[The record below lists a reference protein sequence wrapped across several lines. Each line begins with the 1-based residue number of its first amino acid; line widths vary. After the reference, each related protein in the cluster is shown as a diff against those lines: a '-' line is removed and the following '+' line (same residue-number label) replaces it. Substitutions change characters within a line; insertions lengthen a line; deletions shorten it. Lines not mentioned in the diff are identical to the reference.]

1 MQKTIAYVVDDS
13 DLILDLIRKI
23 FGDSGEIEGSYF
35 QSGIDLLAQ
44 LQPGEVDCVV
54 ADLKMP
60 DVDGEE
66 LLQRIRQCDPLIAM
80 VIMTGF
86 ADVKTAVRLMEQ
98 GTFTLLEKPF
108 TNEELMAAVKRAA
121 THTREIRKRKA
132 NLTKATALKQR
143 LTADEV
149 EVLEYIV
156 SGLTNKE
163 IANTLMLSPRTL
175 DRRRQSILRKLNV
188 GTVAEA
194 VALIAHTTEI
204 SR

>member
-1 MQKTIAYVVDDS
+1 MPKTIAYVVDDS
-13 DLILDLIRKI
+13 DLILDLVGKI
-23 FGDSGEIEGSYF
+23 FKNSGEIEGSYF
-35 QSGIDLLAQ
+35 QSGIDLLDQ
-44 LQPGEVDCVV
+44 LQPSTVDCVV

-66 LLQRIRQCDPLIAM
+66 LFQRIRQCDPLVAL
-80 VIMTGF
+80 VIMTGY

-108 TNEELMAAVKRAA
+108 TSDELMAAVKRAA
-121 THTREIRKRKA
+121 NHTRVLRKRKA
-132 NLTKATALKQR
+132 MLAKASALKQ
-143 LTADEV
+143 LLSTDEV
-149 EVLEYIV
+149 EVLECIV

-163 IANTLMLSPRTL
+163 IANTLTLSPRTL
-175 DRRRQSILRKLNV
+175 DRRRQSILKKLNV

-204 SR
+204 SS

>member
-1 MQKTIAYVVDDS
+1 MQRTIVYVVDDS
-13 DLILDLIRKI
+13 DLILDLVRKI
-23 FGDSGEIEGSYF
+23 FENSGEIEGSYY
-35 QSGIDLLAQ
+35 QSGIELLDQ
-44 LQPGEVDCVV
+44 LLPGAVDCVV

-66 LLQRIRQCDPLIAM
+66 LFQRIQQWDPLVAM

-108 TNEELMAAVKRAA
+108 TSEELVAAVKRAA
-121 THTREIRKRKA
+121 NHTRELRKSKA
-132 NLTKATALKQR
+132 SLAKATAMKQL
-143 LTADEV
+143 LTNDEV
-149 EVLEYIV
+149 EVLECIV

-163 IANTLMLSPRTL
+163 IANTLTLSPRTL

-194 VALIAHTTEI
+194 VALIAHTT
-204 SR
+204 

>member
-1 MQKTIAYVVDDS
+1 MQKTIVYVVDDS
-13 DLILDLIRKI
+13 DLILDLVRKI
-23 FGDSGEIEGSYF
+23 LENSGEIEGSYY
-35 QSGIDLLAQ
+35 QSGIELLNQ
-44 LQPGEVDCVV
+44 LRPGVVDCVV

-66 LLQRIRQCDPLIAM
+66 LFQRIRQCDPLVSI

-108 TNEELMAAVKRAA
+108 TQEELIAAVKRA
-121 THTREIRKRKA
+121 TNHTCELRKNNA
-132 NLTKATALKQR
+132 SLTKATAMKQL
-143 LTADEV
+143 LTAEEA
-149 EVLEYIV
+149 EVLECIV

-163 IANTLMLSPRTL
+163 IANTLTLSPRTL

-188 GTVAEA
+188 NTVAEA
-194 VALIAHTTEI
+194 VALIARTAAI